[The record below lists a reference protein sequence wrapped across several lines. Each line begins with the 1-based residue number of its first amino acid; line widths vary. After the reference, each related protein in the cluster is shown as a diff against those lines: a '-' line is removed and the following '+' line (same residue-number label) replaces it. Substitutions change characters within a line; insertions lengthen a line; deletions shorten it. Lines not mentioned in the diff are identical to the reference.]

1 MTVGHQS
8 PSAAPRLLD
17 PAVGPKPDRRLPIFW
32 RAFIASALVMVGAA
46 LALTLTPITIDAPI
60 KGGQLL
66 LVLSGLALMLL
77 INLWAL
83 WRVLAPL
90 RRLRTLMT
98 RIDPDQPG
106 QRITGLGSYGPDVAA
121 LSVAFNEMLDRLE
134 RERRESARVALAA
147 QERERQRVA
156 SELHDEV
163 GQSLTAAAIQIERAA
178 DAPDPG
184 KDLGGVADAVRSSLD
199 EVRRIA
205 RELRPEA
212 LDDLGLINALIALC
226 SRASTQGRL
235 RIERRLAAIPPRSS
249 ELDLVIYR
257 IAQESLTNVVRH
269 AQASSAVVTLGP
281 MDGMAVLSVTD
292 DGRGL
297 PPRLPDDSAGI
308 SGMRERARLV
318 GAELSIESTPGLG
331 TTVQLEVP
339 IEGADADPA

>member
-1 MTVGHQS
+1 MTRGHET
-8 PSAAPRLLD
+8 PSEAPPTADAPTSR
-17 PAVGPKPDRRLPIFW
+17 GPDRRLPLLW

-46 LALTLTPITIDAPI
+46 LALTFAPITIDAPI
-60 KGGQLL
+60 KTGQLL
-66 LVLSGLALMLL
+66 VVLGGLGLMLL

-83 WRVLAPL
+83 SRVLAPL
-90 RRLRTLMT
+90 HRLRVLMT

-106 QRITGLGSYGPDVAA
+106 QRVTDLGSYGPDVAA

-134 RERRESARVALAA
+134 LERRESARAALAA

-156 SELHDEV
+156 SELHDEI

-178 DAPDPG
+178 AAPDPG
-184 KDLGGVADAVRSSLD
+184 KDLGGVAEVVRSSLD

-226 SRASTQGRL
+226 SRAAAQGHL

-257 IAQESLTNVVRH
+257 VAQESLTNVVRH
-269 AQASSAVVTLGP
+269 AEASSAVVALVP
-281 MDGMAVLSVTD
+281 VDGRAVLSVAD

-318 GAELSIESTPGLG
+318 GAELKIESTPGRG
-331 TTVQLEVP
+331 TTVKLDVP
-339 IEGADADPA
+339 IEGSNADPA

>member
-1 MTVGHQS
+1 MTMRRQ
-8 PSAAPRLLD
+8 PASAAPRLVTT
-17 PAVGPKPDRRLPIFW
+17 AARAEPDRRLPIFW

-46 LALTLTPITIDAPI
+46 VVLAFTPITIHAPI
-60 KGGQLL
+60 KLDQLL
-66 LVLSGLALMLL
+66 LVLAGLALMLL

-83 WRVLAPL
+83 RRVLAPL
-90 RRLRTLMT
+90 GRLRTLMT
-98 RIDPDQPG
+98 RIDPDEPG
-106 QRITGLGSYGPDVAA
+106 QRVTGLGSYGPDVAA

-134 RERRESARVALAA
+134 RARRESARAALAA

-156 SELHDEV
+156 SELHDEI
-163 GQSLTAAAIQIERAA
+163 GQTLTAAAIQIERAA
-178 DAPDPG
+178 AAPDPG
-184 KDLGGVADAVRSSLD
+184 KHLGGVADAVRASLD

-212 LDDLGLINALIALC
+212 LDDLGLINALIGLC
-226 SRASTQGRL
+226 SRAATEGRL
-235 RIERRLAAIPPRSS
+235 RVERRLAAIPPRSS

-257 IAQESLTNVVRH
+257 VAQESLTNVVRH
-269 AQASSAVVTLGP
+269 AQASSAVVTLVP
-281 MDGMAVLSVTD
+281 MDGNAVLSVAD

-318 GAELSIESTPGLG
+318 DAELRIESTPGLG

-339 IEGADADPA
+339 IERADADPA

>member
-1 MTVGHQS
+1 MTNGRQS
-8 PSAAPRLLD
+8 PSAPPR
-17 PAVGPKPDRRLPIFW
+17 PGGAAARAKPDRRLSILW
-32 RAFIASALVMVGAA
+32 RAFIASALVMVGAT
-46 LALTLTPITIDAPI
+46 LALTLAPITIDAPI
-60 KGGQLL
+60 SADQLL

-77 INLWAL
+77 LNLWAL

-90 RRLRTLMT
+90 RRLRALMT
-98 RIDPDQPG
+98 RVDPDQPG

-121 LSVAFNEMLDRLE
+121 LSLAFNEMLDRLE
-134 RERRESARVALAA
+134 RERRQSARVALAA

-178 DAPDPG
+178 DGPDPG

-226 SRASTQGRL
+226 SRAATQGRL
-235 RIERRLAAIPPRSS
+235 RVERRLAAIPPRSS

-269 AQASSAVVTLGP
+269 AQASSAVVTLEP
-281 MDGMAVLSVTD
+281 MDGKAVLSVAD

-297 PPRLPDDSAGI
+297 PARLPDDSAGI

-318 GAELSIESTPGLG
+318 GAELTIESTPGSG

-339 IEGADADPA
+339 LESSDADPA